1 MDEKL
6 LLKME
11 EFIKTTGE
19 TLKKNGETSDAKIAE
34 VEKTLRKELQDYRD
48 EVKRLNVSV
57 PGLEE
62 EERRRKEK
70 GTQFSLA
77 KAVFAIARSTRKDM
91 NSWEGAEYELKVFEE
106 AQKRSTVNG
115 MTGAQGG
122 YLIPVEVA
130 KEILKPAIA
139 SIVMRDLGITVYED
153 LVGDLPFPEIT
164 SRPTLSWVKE
174 SSGPTATSVAF
185 GERMMRPK
193 TGSML
198 VKISQKLMMQTSGVA
213 EQVVR
218 EMMQEGIQLGVD
230 DMMMNGAGSDKVPL
244 GIFNNTLIPS
254 STAIGPAGGRL
265 RIDKVASMIAD
276 VQDQNYLKTP
286 GIGGLLTHPRVVSGM
301 KRERVA
307 QFSGDTAGLPIVN
320 PLMSDAVLEGISGLK
335 IRSTTAV
342 PHTGVKS
349 SSGAALAKAIVGE
362 FKQFCLGTWGGLMLR
377 ASDQAGTAF
386 ENNELWI
393 VAFMNAD
400 TMVKQ
405 PNAFTMSTDAQTD
418 ESKW

>member
-1 MDEKL
+1 MDQVLVE
-6 LLKME
+6 KME
-11 EFIKTTGE
+11 KFIKDATDAMK
-19 TLKKNGETSDAKIAE
+19 LNKDNSDAKIAS
-34 VEKTLRKELQDYRD
+34 VEAALRKELQDYRD

-57 PGLEE
+57 PGLAEE
-62 EERRRKEK
+62 EAKRKEK
-70 GTQFSLA
+70 GTQFSLS
-77 KAVFAIARSTRKDM
+77 KAVFAIARSTRKDL
-91 NSWEGAEYELKVFEE
+91 NAWEGAEHELKVFEE
-106 AQKRSTVNG
+106 AYKRSTVNG
-115 MTGAQGG
+115 MTGGQGG
-122 YLIPVEVA
+122 YLIPVEIA
-130 KEILKPAIA
+130 REILKPAIA
-139 SIVMRDLGITVYED
+139 SIVMRELGITVYED

-174 SSGPTATSVAF
+174 SASATAQGITF
-185 GERMMRPK
+185 GERVMRPK

-218 EMMQEGIQLGVD
+218 EMMQEGIALGLD

-244 GIFNNTLIPS
+244 GIFNNTAITA
-254 STAIGPAGGRL
+254 STAIGTSGGRL
-265 RIDKVASMIAD
+265 RFDKVASMIAD
-276 VQDQNYLKTP
+276 VQDRNYLKTP
-286 GIGGLLTHPRVVSGM
+286 GIGGLLTHTRVVSGM

-307 QFSGDTAGLPIVN
+307 QYSGDTAGMPLVN
-320 PLMSDAVLEGISGLK
+320 PMMSDKVLEDVTGLK
-335 IRSTTAV
+335 IRATTAV
-342 PHTGVKS
+342 PHVGVKS
-349 SSGAALAKAIVGE
+349 SSGASLAKAIVGE

-393 VAFMNAD
+393 VAFLNAD

-405 PNAFTMSTDAQTD
+405 TDAFSLITDAQTD